1 LETRLQLFLV
11 VSGKN
16 LNVFAIKFV
25 GVPTI
30 LRFSCDKLPPQAVRD
45 ALLDAFE
52 LDQLAQLTIQSVAA
66 HAFEQ

>member
-1 LETRLQLFLV
+1 M
-11 VSGKN
+11 
-16 LNVFAIKFV
+16 FAIKFV